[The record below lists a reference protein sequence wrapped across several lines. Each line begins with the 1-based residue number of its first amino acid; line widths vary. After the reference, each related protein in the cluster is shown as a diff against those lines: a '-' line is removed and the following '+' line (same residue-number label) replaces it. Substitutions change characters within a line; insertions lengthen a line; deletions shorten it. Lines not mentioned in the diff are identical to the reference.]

1 MTHLQYVVTIKWKNT
16 ERHLELCLEHG
27 KQNINISYFIIHPI
41 WWLQK
46 SNEVIEKN
54 HFLSLTAN
62 KFMINCTYNY
72 VFQ

>member
-1 MTHLQYVVTIKWKNT
+1 MTHLQYVVIIKWKNIK
-16 ERHLELCLEHG
+16 RHLELCLEHG

-46 SNEVIEKN
+46 SNKVIEKN
-54 HFLSLTAN
+54 HFLSLAAN
-62 KFMINCTYNY
+62 KLMINGTYNY